1 MIVLSLFDGMSCGRL
16 ALQKAGIP
24 IKKYYASEIDKYAI
38 KVAKANFSDTIHVGD
53 VSELI
58 WYDKYLHKHLQP
70 DIDLLIGGSPCQGF
84 SFSGQRLNFDDPRS
98 KLFFEFVRLMDET
111 KPRWFLLENV
121 SMKKESKDI
130 ISRYMGVEP
139 VMINSNLVSA
149 QNRKRLYWTNIP
161 FTMPEDRGIMLKDI
175 IEDKAHCLD
184 ANYFKG
190 GNLSALKNYFE
201 KSNQEVLIVQRPR
214 GQNKFGY
221 RALDGKTP
229 TLSSNAWEQNNF
241 LVNPE
246 TLKWRKLTPLE
257 CERLQTVPEGYTAHV
272 SNTQRYKML
281 GNGWTVDVVAHIFKG
296 LKDYARV

>member
-58 WYDKYLHKHLQP
+58 WYDKHLHKHLQP

-121 SMKKESKDI
+121 CMKKESKDI

-161 FTMPEDRGIMLKDI
+161 FTMPEDRR
-175 IEDKAHCLD
+175 
-184 ANYFKG
+184 
-190 GNLSALKNYFE
+190 SR
-201 KSNQEVLIVQRPR
+201 S
-214 GQNKFGY
+214 
-221 RALDGKTP
+221 
-229 TLSSNAWEQNNF
+229 
-241 LVNPE
+241 
-246 TLKWRKLTPLE
+246 
-257 CERLQTVPEGYTAHV
+257 
-272 SNTQRYKML
+272 
-281 GNGWTVDVVAHIFKG
+281 
-296 LKDYARV
+296 